1 MALDRERPLEHEA
14 AAERRVS
21 RQRFDAADPGGSVAG
36 PRPQHLSELRGYLLE
51 VG

>member
-1 MALDRERPLEHEA
+1 MAPDWNAPLEHEA
-14 AAERRVS
+14 ATESRVS
-21 RQRFDAADPGGSVAG
+21 LQRLHAADPGAGVAG